1 MSFVEVP
8 EELRSLRDAAVG
20 YVHGKR
26 KTCPDLGPLEEW
38 FENGDGWDHVVMSVE
53 GGAVCLESVAET
65 YFSNSMMRD
74 YVDVLLKARITI
86 AQKLAYARERLE
98 YDFSQTD
105 DSLHAVKISND
116 PDTYLACFIFG
127 QGQGGW
133 VVEWLGLFKST
144 DELTR
149 LDEGC
154 NGYFVSSD
162 HISDDEIL
170 SLWRRK

>member
-1 MSFVEVP
+1 MSTVEVP
-8 EELRSLRDAAVG
+8 QELESLRDAAVAFA
-20 YVHGKR
+20 HGKL
-26 KTCPDLGPLEEW
+26 KKCPDLEPLQEW
-38 FENGDGWDHVVMSVE
+38 FENGDGWDHVVMSVQ

-65 YFSNSMMRD
+65 YFSNLMLRD
-74 YVDVLLKARITI
+74 YVDVLPKARITK

-116 PDTYLACFIFG
+116 PATYLACFIFG

-170 SLWRRK
+170 RLWWR

>member
-8 EELRSLRDAAVG
+8 IELRSLRDSAVA
-20 YVHGKR
+20 YAHGKQ
-26 KTCPDLGPLEEW
+26 KTCPDLEPLQDW

-65 YFSNSMMRD
+65 YFSNSMLRD
-74 YVDVLLKARITI
+74 YVDVLPKPRIAK

-98 YDFSQTD
+98 YEFSQTD
-105 DSLHAVKISND
+105 DSLHTVKISND

-133 VVEWLGLFKST
+133 VVKWLGLFKSI

-170 SLWRRK
+170 RLWRR

>member
-8 EELRSLRDAAVG
+8 EELRSLRDAAVA
-20 YVHGKR
+20 YAHGKR
-26 KTCPDLGPLEEW
+26 KTCPDLKPLEDW
-38 FENGDGWDHVVMSVE
+38 FEDDGWDHVVMSVQ
-53 GGAVCLESVAET
+53 GGAICLESVAET
-65 YFSNSMMRD
+65 YFSNSMLRD
-74 YVDVLLKARITI
+74 YVDVLPKARITK

-144 DELTR
+144 DELTH

-170 SLWRRK
+170 RLWWR